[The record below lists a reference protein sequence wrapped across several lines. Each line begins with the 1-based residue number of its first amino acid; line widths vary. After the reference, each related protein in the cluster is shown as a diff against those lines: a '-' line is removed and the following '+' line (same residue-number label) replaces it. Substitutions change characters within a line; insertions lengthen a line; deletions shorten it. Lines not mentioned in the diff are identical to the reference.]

1 MLSMGYDQFCSENIK
16 IINQMGLDYNKC
28 NDSTYF
34 FRAGSNNT
42 GECFIQ
48 LTNKKSIDFS
58 NLNCYI
64 KEYKFPKDNIE
75 NVIHLADDMN
85 NNLRGK

>member
-1 MLSMGYDQFCSENIK
+1 MGYDQFCSENIK

-28 NDSTYF
+28 NDNTYF

-75 NVIHLADDMN
+75 NVIRLADDMN
-85 NNLRGK
+85 NNF